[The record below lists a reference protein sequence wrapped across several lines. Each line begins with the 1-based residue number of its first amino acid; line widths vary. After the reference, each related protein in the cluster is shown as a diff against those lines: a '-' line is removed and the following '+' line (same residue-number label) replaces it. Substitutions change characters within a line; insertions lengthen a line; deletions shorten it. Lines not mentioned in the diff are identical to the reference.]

1 LNPSGV
7 TLKATKVENDEIY
20 GEKIIICIKI
30 CTNKKEA
37 EMRTFQQGEEK
48 LNVTDKAIRV
58 LIAIGIIGIIIG
70 ALLIA

>member
-1 LNPSGV
+1 
-7 TLKATKVENDEIY
+7 
-20 GEKIIICIKI
+20 
-30 CTNKKEA
+30 
-37 EMRTFQQGEEK
+37 MRTFQQGEEK